1 MENQRQATK
10 VILGPVRISY
20 AHLFTPTAMDENS
33 EKKYSVSLIIPKSD
47 KKMVAQINKAIAA
60 AEQQGLNT
68 KFGGVMPK
76 KYKNIT
82 LRDGDEDRPDDEVYA
97 NSYFINASCKKKPQV
112 VGKDL
117 KPVMDES
124 EVYSGCYCCVSV
136 NFYAY
141 NVNGNKGIAAGLN
154 NVMKARDGE
163 PLGGRESA
171 ENDFAG
177 IAIDDDDDDFS

>member
-33 EKKYSVSLIIPKSD
+33 EKKYSVSLIIPKSE
-47 KKMVAQINKAIAA
+47 KKMI
-60 AEQQGLNT
+60 T
-68 KFGGVMPK
+68 KFAGVMPK
-76 KYKNIT
+76 KFKNET

-97 NSYFINASCKKKPQV
+97 NSYFINASCKTAPQV
-112 VGKDL
+112 VGKDR

-124 EVYSGCYCCVSV
+124 EVYSGCYCYVSV
-136 NFYAY
+136 NFYPY

-177 IAIDDDDDDFS
+177 IEIEDDDDDFS